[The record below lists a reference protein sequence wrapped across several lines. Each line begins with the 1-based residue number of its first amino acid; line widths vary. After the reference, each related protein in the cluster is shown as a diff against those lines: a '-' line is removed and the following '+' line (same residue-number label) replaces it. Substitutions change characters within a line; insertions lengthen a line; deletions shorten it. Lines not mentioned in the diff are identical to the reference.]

1 MCAWPPTIS
10 TGTSIAANLPKE
22 AINVVREDPRNSN
35 LLFVGTDLAVHV
47 SIDGGKSWML
57 ISQDISGSRSF
68 AGLGFSQIAFSTANP
83 NLAVAGAGSASEGIV
98 RT

>member
-1 MCAWPPTIS
+1 MLAG
-10 TGTSIAANLPKE
+10 TGET
-22 AINVVREDPRNSN
+22 NSSADSYYYG
-35 LLFVGTDLAVHV
+35 LGILR
-47 SIDGGKSWML
+47 SIDGGKSWTL